1 MTQEL
6 YDGTDRNRQVQWLR
20 NEADT
25 ISYYGGFTDATPE
38 DAKDFVELW
47 ALAKW
52 HNDEPKPHWFDDAD
66 KQLLIQ
72 FVAELL

>member
-1 MTQEL
+1 MKES

-20 NEADT
+20 NEADA
-25 ISYYGGFTDATPE
+25 ISYYGGFTESTPE

-52 HNDEPKPHWFDDAD
+52 HNDEPKPSWFDDAD
-66 KQLLIQ
+66 KQLLIK